1 MQKFATAATL
11 LSHSKIK
18 VRPLSNRKESRLMHA
33 KGPAQFHP
41 NFLLH
46 KASTLNFCWL
56 RMTMIYHMEE
66 RWEIFDLLTIT
77 YLNCDWWQ
85 LSSDSIKFQLKD
97 KMSNSKFKVYLHFR
111 DVRYEIEK
119 KNRVWCILTSFRI
132 LDKILF

>member
-1 MQKFATAATL
+1 
-11 LSHSKIK
+11 
-18 VRPLSNRKESRLMHA
+18 MHA

-119 KNRVWCILTSFRI
+119 KTGCGVFWPALGYLTKYFFSFFPVTPKSR
-132 LDKILF
+132 